1 MFTAEDLQELLNVS
15 SSHFPD
21 RSAKWLI
28 RQREHLQA
36 LLEMLAGEIADA
48 LDFERVEQLNRSFI
62 SDELRTQESDMIFSV
77 PFRNPTPKCEEVII
91 YILIEHQS
99 TVDPSME
106 LRLLS
111 YMTQIWMEERRS
123 WIEQKT
129 TKSEWRLTPIVPV
142 VFYTGTGTWKSPLS
156 LTALMDLPEV
166 LKRFVPTFDTL
177 FLDVKATDPDELT
190 QTGHAFGWL
199 LTVLR
204 QENSDPSAMRQAL
217 LDALAGLRALHTQD
231 REAYTRAI
239 LYLFLLI
246 LHRRKAG
253 EHQDLLRILRQED
266 TQNQE
271 IVDMADSII
280 ELSEQRGEQRGIQQG
295 IEQGIEQG
303 SRQTSIESTIAILNN
318 RFSDVDIETLTPAL
332 EAIEDLNRLKKL
344 NLEASSVESF
354 RAFQEHLEV

>member
-1 MFTAEDLQELLNVS
+1 MFTEKDLRELSNVS

-36 LLEMLAGEIADA
+36 LLAMLAGEIADA
-48 LDFERVEQLNRSFI
+48 LDFGRVEQLNRSFI

-77 PFRNPTPKCEEVII
+77 PFRNPTEQCEEVII

-123 WIEQKT
+123 WVEQKI

-142 VFYTGTGTWKSPLS
+142 VFYTGTGAWKPPFS

-177 FLDVKATDPDELT
+177 FLDVKATTPDELT
-190 QTGHAFGWL
+190 QTGHALGWL

-217 LDALAGLRALHTQD
+217 LDALAGLRDLHTQD

-253 EHQDLLRILRQED
+253 EHQDLLRILTQEH

-271 IVDMADSII
+271 IIDMADSII
-280 ELSEQRGEQRGIQQG
+280 ELSEQRGIQQG
-295 IEQGIEQG
+295 IEQG
-303 SRQTSIESTIAILNN
+303 SRRTSIESTLAILNT
-318 RFSDVDIETLTPAL
+318 RFADANIDTLTPAL
-332 EAIEDLNRLKKL
+332 EAIEDLNRLKQL
-344 NLEASSVESF
+344 NLEASVVESF
-354 RAFQEHLEV
+354 RAFQERLEA

>member
-1 MFTAEDLQELLNVS
+1 MFREEDLRELSNVS

-48 LDFERVEQLNRSFI
+48 LDFGRVEQLHRSFI

-77 PFRNPTPKCEEVII
+77 PFRDPNGRCEEVII

-123 WIEQKT
+123 WVEEKLP
-129 TKSEWRLTPIVPV
+129 KSEWRLTPIVPV
-142 VFYTGTGTWKSPLS
+142 VFYTGTRVWRSPLS
-156 LTALMDLPEV
+156 LRALMDLPEV
-166 LKRFVPTFDTL
+166 LNRFVPTFDTL
-177 FLDVKATDPDELT
+177 FLDVKATAPDELT
-190 QTGHAFGWL
+190 QTGHALGWL

-204 QENSDPSAMRQAL
+204 QEHSDPPAMRQAL
-217 LDALAGLRALHTQD
+217 LDALAGLRGLHTQD
-231 REAYTRAI
+231 VEAYTRAL
-239 LYLFLLI
+239 LYLFHLI
-246 LHRRKAG
+246 LHRREAG
-253 EHQDLLRILRQED
+253 EHQDLLRILTQEH

-280 ELSEQRGEQRGIQQG
+280 ELSEKR
-295 IEQGIEQG
+295 GIEQG
-303 SRQTSIESTIAILNN
+303 SRQTSIESTLAILNN
-318 RFSDVDIETLTPAL
+318 RFPDADVDPLTPAL
-332 EAIEDLNRLKKL
+332 KAIEDLNRLKQL
-344 NLEASSVESF
+344 NLEASLVESF
-354 RAFQEHLEV
+354 RAFQERLEA

>member
-1 MFTAEDLQELLNVS
+1 MFTKEDLRELSNVS

-28 RQREHLQA
+28 RQREHLEA
-36 LLEMLAGEIADA
+36 LVEMLAGEIAVA
-48 LDFERVEQLNRSFI
+48 LDFGRVEQLNRSFI

-77 PFRNPTPKCEEVII
+77 PFRNPTAKCEEVII

-123 WIEQKT
+123 WIERKLPEA
-129 TKSEWRLTPIVPV
+129 EWGLTPIVPV
-142 VFYTGTGTWKSPLS
+142 LFYTGTGAWKSPFS
-156 LTALMDLPEV
+156 LTALMDLPEG

-190 QTGHAFGWL
+190 QTGHALGWL

-204 QENSDPSAMRQAL
+204 QENSDPPAMRQAL
-217 LDALAGLRALHTQD
+217 LDALAGLRDLHTQD

-239 LYLFLLI
+239 LYLFHLI

-253 EHQDLLRILRQED
+253 EHQDLLRILTQEH

-280 ELSEQRGEQRGIQQG
+280 ELSEQRG
-295 IEQGIEQG
+295 IEQG
-303 SRQTSIESTIAILNN
+303 SRRTSIESTIAILNN
-318 RFSDVDIETLTPAL
+318 RFSEVDADTLTTAL

-344 NLEASSVESF
+344 NLEASLVESF
-354 RAFQEHLEV
+354 RAFQERLEA

>member
-1 MFTAEDLQELLNVS
+1 MFREEDLRELSNVS

-77 PFRNPTPKCEEVII
+77 PFREPTEQCEEVII

-99 TVDPSME
+99 SVDPSME

-123 WIEQKT
+123 WIEGKLS
-129 TKSEWRLTPIVPV
+129 KAEWRLTPIVPV
-142 VFYTGTGTWKSPLS
+142 VFYTGTGAWKSPFS
-156 LTALMDLPEV
+156 LTALMDIPEA

-177 FLDVKATDPDELT
+177 FLDVKATAPDDLT
-190 QTGHAFGWL
+190 QTGHALGWL

-204 QENSDPSAMRQAL
+204 QEHSDPSAMQQAL
-217 LDALAGLRALHTQD
+217 LDALAGLRDLHTQD
-231 REAYTRAI
+231 RDAYTRAI
-239 LYLFLLI
+239 LYLFHLI

-253 EHQDLLRILRQED
+253 EHQDLLRVLRQEH
-266 TQNQE
+266 TQNEE
-271 IVDMADSII
+271 IINMTGSII
-280 ELSEQRGEQRGIQQG
+280 EISEQRGEQRGIQKG
-295 IEQGIEQG
+295 IEQGA
-303 SRQTSIESTIAILNN
+303 RQTSIESTLAILNK
-318 RFSDVDIETLTPAL
+318 RFSDADMDTLTPAL
-332 EAIEDLNRLKKL
+332 EAIRDLNRLKQL
-344 NLEASSVESF
+344 NLEASVVESF
-354 RAFQEHLEV
+354 RDFQEHLDA

>member
-1 MFTAEDLQELLNVS
+1 MFREEDLQELSNVS

-48 LDFERVEQLNRSFI
+48 LDFGRVEQLHRSFI

-77 PFRNPTPKCEEVII
+77 PFREPTAKCEEVII

-99 TVDPSME
+99 SVDPSME

-111 YMTQIWMEERRS
+111 YMTQIWMEERRPWVEGKLS
-123 WIEQKT
+123 KT
-129 TKSEWRLTPIVPV
+129 EWRLTPIVPI
-142 VFYTGTGTWKSPLS
+142 VFYTGTGAWRSPLS

-166 LKRFVPTFDTL
+166 LNRFVPTFDTL
-177 FLDVKATDPDELT
+177 FLDVKATAPDELT
-190 QTGHAFGWL
+190 QTGHPLGWL

-204 QENSDPSAMRQAL
+204 QEHSDPPAMRQAL
-217 LDALAGLRALHTQD
+217 LDALAGLRDLHTQD
-231 REAYTRAI
+231 IEAYTRAI

-253 EHQDLLRILRQED
+253 EHQDLLRILTQEH

-271 IVDMADSII
+271 IVDMAGSII

-295 IEQGIEQG
+295 IQQGIKQG
-303 SRQTSIESTIAILNN
+303 ARQTSIESTLAILNF
-318 RFSDVDIETLTPAL
+318 RFPDADVDPLTAAL
-332 EAIEDLNRLKKL
+332 EGIEDLNRLKQL
-344 NLEASSVESF
+344 NLEAFSVESF
-354 RAFQEHLEV
+354 RAFQERLEA